1 MSLPQSGIQ
10 SSGTSLVSPF
20 GGLPQQLAGRS
31 ARQLEPV
38 LQGFGLGA
46 GPRYEHFQQRLA
58 GAQGPLADYIRQGE
72 QFFPGVFGQAQQTG
86 QEVSARG
93 SAAYEQLQSQI
104 NQSLSALP
112 QYQAGGQQGLQY
124 AQQYAKQAFDPT
136 RDQPLYQEA
145 SRRLLDQIR
154 PGLAARGLEGGGQ
167 GGRAESEA
175 LRDLSFSFAQQQR
188 ADQAQAI
195 PQLGQAAQVGAGL
208 SQAGVPL
215 AGQGMDAV
223 SQLGQFLQAQY
234 GIPMEALQG
243 VFGALTGAQQPAQN
257 LAGITSPVALPHS
270 KGVQF

>member
-1 MSLPQSGIQ
+1 MPHAGWST
-10 SSGTSLVSPF
+10 SGTSLASPF

-46 GPRYEHFQQRLA
+46 GPRYDRFQQRLA

-93 SAAYEQLQSQI
+93 SAAYEQLQNQI
-104 NQSLSALP
+104 NQSLAALP
-112 QYQAGGQQGLQY
+112 QFQAGATQGLGY
-124 AQQYAKQAFDPT
+124 AEQYAKQAFDPT

-145 SRRLLDQIR
+145 SRRLLDTIR
-154 PGLAARGLEGGGQ
+154 PGLAARGLEGGGA

-175 LRDLSFSFAQQQR
+175 TRDLAFNFAQQQR

-195 PQLGQAAQVGAGL
+195 PQLQQAATTGAQL
-208 SQAGVPL
+208 SQAGIPV
-215 AGQGMDAV
+215 AGQGLDAV
-223 SQLGQFLQAQY
+223 SQLGQFLEASY
-234 GIPMEALQG
+234 GIPMQALQG

-270 KGVQF
+270 KGMNLF